1 MDAVNASAST
11 AGWISG
17 CLAAVCLVA
26 VSGCATP
33 DAADPRGTWRPLH
46 QFADTPQAIPLQRAY
61 VFQAFPS
68 DQTLK
73 ALLTRWSSDAGL
85 GLSYLHANDYT
96 LHAPVAQLRTTSI
109 EQAATALSSAFAAQ
123 GVRVSAERGAIVVS
137 QVQADHAATASGTGN

>member
-1 MDAVNASAST
+1 MST
-11 AGWISG
+11 PVAGWRFAVVVGG
-17 CLAAVCLVA
+17 CLTAIA
-26 VSGCATP
+26 GCATP
-33 DAADPRGTWRPLH
+33 DAADPRGKWRPLH
-46 QFADTPQAIPLQRAY
+46 QFAEAPQAIPLQQAY

-73 ALLTRWSSDAGL
+73 TLLTRWSNDAGL

-109 EQAATALSSAFAAQ
+109 EQAASALSSAYAAQ

-137 QVQADHAATASGTGN
+137 HAQAASVAPADGATD